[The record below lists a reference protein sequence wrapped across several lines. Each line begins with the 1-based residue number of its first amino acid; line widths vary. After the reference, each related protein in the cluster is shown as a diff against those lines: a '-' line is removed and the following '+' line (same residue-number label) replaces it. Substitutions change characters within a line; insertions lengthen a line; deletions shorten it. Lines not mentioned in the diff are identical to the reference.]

1 MTALDGTGRPATGS
15 LTGQVAVVTGGI
27 GGIGRAIVDVLAADG
42 ADVIAADVVPDT
54 VDVAAEMFAGTM
66 AAPGAGVVR
75 GQVLDVSDPA
85 QVDAFV
91 RACRAD
97 HGRLDILINNAGV
110 GGSTEPVWETSL
122 DRWDRDIAIML
133 TGPFLL
139 CRAVLPLMIERGYGR
154 IVNIASMAGKEGNPN
169 SAPYSSAKAGLIGLT
184 KVVGK
189 EVATTGVL
197 VNAVAP
203 GVVESPMNHV
213 VSREFHEYVL
223 TKIPMGRPGR
233 PAELAELVHFLS
245 SPRLGFSTGAVFD
258 FSGGRATY

>member
-1 MTALDGTGRPATGS
+1 MADEVAHDRSARPLA
-15 LTGQVAVVTGGI
+15 GQVAVVTGGI
-27 GGIGRAIVDVLAADG
+27 GGIGKAVVDALASDG
-42 ADVIAADVVPDT
+42 AHVIAADIAPGT
-54 VDVAAEMFAGTM
+54 VEDAASVFAATM
-66 AAPGAGVVR
+66 ADPDAGRVR
-75 GQVLDVSDPA
+75 GHVLDVTDPV
-85 QVDAFV
+85 QVDELVAH
-91 RACRAD
+91 CRTE
-97 HGRLDILINNAGV
+97 HGRLDILVNNAGV
-110 GGSTEPVWETSL
+110 GGSTAPVWETDL
-122 DRWDRDIAIML
+122 DRWDRDIAVML

-139 CRAVLPLMIERGYGR
+139 CRAVLPLMIDRGYGR

-213 VSREFHEYVL
+213 VSREFHDYVL
-223 TKIPMGRPGR
+223 SKIPMERPGR
-233 PAELAELVHFLS
+233 PDELAELVRFLA